1 MKTLLIVEDEKLTRQ
16 TIKAIVQNSGVP
28 VEVIIECNNGEVAL
42 EMVKEQKI
50 DVMLTDICMPKMDG
64 IGLVKGMQECEHI
77 PYTVVI
83 SGHDDFSAAV
93 EMMRCGVRD
102 YLLKPVDKERLSE
115 VLRKLN
121 AEIESSREIRETHEK
136 ISYQQMKHLMLTDYA
151 TGEEIASVEKQY
163 AGYFFKGNYRVC
175 CRYMT
180 GEEKVAEN
188 RSQNNYILLKNIA
201 LHDIYIVPEENVD
214 FLLKNELQAG
224 FVGISELHCGIR
236 ELKQA
241 YEEALAMRKQA
252 FMKMRKFVTAGETED
267 VTSSESAK
275 ETERFLSYEANL
287 QRVQLIGT
295 ERTEELRKSMKQLFV
310 ALQSGNVNAEQMEAC
325 MKAFFVEMEK
335 TYRNLLGA
343 QQELLTACKQIW
355 GEMCIADYE
364 EKLMRLVLFLHET
377 INSRFEVNKNTR
389 KMRMAIE
396 YVEEHYAQDL
406 NMAVVSNYISMNYS
420 LFSYS
425 FKQYTGTTFV
435 NFLRDIRMREAQRLL
450 AESNMKIVEISQMVG
465 YDNEKHFMKTFKS
478 CCGVSPS
485 EYRKNMSSYDL

>member
-1 MKTLLIVEDEKLTRQ
+1 M
-16 TIKAIVQNSGVP
+16 
-28 VEVIIECNNGEVAL
+28 
-42 EMVKEQKI
+42 
-50 DVMLTDICMPKMDG
+50 
-64 IGLVKGMQECEHI
+64 
-77 PYTVVI
+77 
-83 SGHDDFSAAV
+83 
-93 EMMRCGVRD
+93 
-102 YLLKPVDKERLSE
+102 
-115 VLRKLN
+115 
-121 AEIESSREIRETHEK
+121 
-136 ISYQQMKHLMLTDYA
+136 
-151 TGEEIASVEKQY
+151 
-163 AGYFFKGNYRVC
+163 
-175 CRYMT
+175 
-180 GEEKVAEN
+180 
-188 RSQNNYILLKNIA
+188 
-201 LHDIYIVPEENVD
+201 
-214 FLLKNELQAG
+214 
-224 FVGISELHCGIR
+224 
-236 ELKQA
+236 
-241 YEEALAMRKQA
+241 
-252 FMKMRKFVTAGETED
+252 
-267 VTSSESAK
+267 
-275 ETERFLSYEANL
+275 SYEANL